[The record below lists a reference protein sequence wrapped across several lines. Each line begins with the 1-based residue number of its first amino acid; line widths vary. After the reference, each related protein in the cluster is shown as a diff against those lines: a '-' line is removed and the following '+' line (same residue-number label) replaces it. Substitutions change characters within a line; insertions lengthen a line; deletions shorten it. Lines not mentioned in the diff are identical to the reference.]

1 MEVGERTYSS
11 VDVALQT
18 RRSIE
23 KLLEWE
29 NSRLYHKVSS
39 DMCVLIVNL
48 GHAINISD
56 LYCILFAVMF
66 ALETKQKEV

>member
-1 MEVGERTYSS
+1 MGVGERTYTN

-39 DMCVLIVNL
+39 NMCVLIVNL
-48 GHAINISD
+48 RHAVKMSD
-56 LYCILFAVMF
+56 LYCTLFAVVF